1 MRRPLRLPYIATDQ
15 ELFTRSDGSSP
26 EHRRVLGTRE
36 AMGCVGY
43 WVRDDRAYQDLVRLF
58 HGRGG
63 CFQHGMDENRRREL
77 LADWLKQQIDFGLFQ
92 VAELHPP
99 PPLPPN
105 PGAKAAKAIKEDVA
119 PAKVKLGW
127 FEVTVVDA
135 WGKPVDGVEL
145 EVVYEGTRRKLT
157 TPGNGKVKL
166 PDVGASFGSAR
177 ITNVKAVRDTLRPRW
192 KDKYQPTEL
201 PEDAVNPEKL
211 GLDATE
217 LTASLE
223 SETPKT
229 LVLVKP
235 LTRIR
240 LIGMHFDTNKCFL
253 RPSARN
259 GIKQVVAVYKANPT
273 GKLLILGHTDTTAD
287 DNYNLDLSV
296 ERAEAIK
303 AYLKDEVAAW
313 EAWFG
318 EDKPK
323 QKRWGD
329 GEVAQMIKALPCE
342 QTVAGFQGWSNENK
356 GTDLKV
362 DGIAGPKT
370 RKALI
375 EAYMGLDGTTLPEA
389 IEAVTHGCGEFFPRT
404 DEGDEFGKDG
414 VAAEE
419 NRRVEMYCFDDQIF
433 PPVPGPKASKGEP
446 EYEQWKSQVT
456 KTIDTSTGDFHT
468 IRLRLSCDK
477 RTFIGGAVCRTSLD
491 SSQIRQADADGWIEL
506 ETDAA
511 KPLAVEWDW
520 PAFPDRFRYR
530 QVIAA
535 FPAEDESE
543 TALQQR
549 LRHLGFYGES
559 LEDLVVDYQFFFGQE
574 PTGDP
579 NDIKDSLSKWH
590 DGGPR
595 PSSPAAAG

>member
-1 MRRPLRLPYIATDQ
+1 MR
-15 ELFTRSDGSSP
+15 
-26 EHRRVLGTRE
+26 
-36 AMGCVGY
+36 Y
-43 WVRDDRAYQDLVRLF
+43 WVDDDHSYRDLVRLF
-58 HGRGG
+58 NNRGG
-63 CFQHGMDENRRREL
+63 SFQHGLDEYRRREL
-77 LADWLKQQIDFGLFQ
+77 LADWLKQQIDFGFFQ

-119 PAKVKLGW
+119 PAKEKLGW

-145 EVVYEGTRRKLT
+145 EVVYEGTRKKVT

-166 PDVGASFGSAR
+166 PDIAASFGSAR

-217 LTASLE
+217 LTTSLE

-253 RPSARN
+253 RPSAMN
-259 GIKQVVAVYKANPT
+259 GIRQVVAVYKANPT

-287 DNYNLDLSV
+287 DDYNLDLSV

-303 AYLKDEVAAW
+303 AYLKDDVAAW

-318 EDKPK
+318 EGKPK

-329 GEVAQMIKALPCE
+329 GEVAQMIKPLPCE

-362 DGIAGPKT
+362 DGIVGPKT

-375 EAYMGLDGTTLPEA
+375 EAYMALDGTTLPEA

-446 EYEQWKSQVT
+446 EYEQWKKQVT
-456 KTIDTSTGDFHT
+456 KTLDVDAAMKT
-468 IRLRLSCDK
+468 ISVRLLDRARAPMPNCRCRVSWGAASPSRLELS
-477 RTFIGGAVCRTSLD
+477 
-491 SSQIRQADADGWIEL
+491 ADADAIATLVVERSAMMLTIEWG
-506 ETDAA
+506 ESSG
-511 KPLAVEWDW
+511 
-520 PAFPDRFRYR
+520 
-530 QVIAA
+530 
-535 FPAEDESE
+535 AELGDYMFVTQATIPIDDSE
-543 TALQQR
+543 TACAVRLGNMGFRLPDEPERIGVQR
-549 LRHLGFYGES
+549 
-559 LEDLVVDYQFFFGQE
+559 YQVRRGLH
-574 PTGDP
+574 PTGSIA
-579 NDIKDSLSKWH
+579 DIRVELIDWH
-590 DGGPR
+590 DTAKQPT
-595 PSSPAAAG
+595 AVV

>member
-1 MRRPLRLPYIATDQ
+1 MRRALRLRHIATDQ

-36 AMGCVGY
+36 AMGCVRY
-43 WVRDDRAYQDLVRLF
+43 WVDDDHSYRDLVRLF
-58 HGRGG
+58 HDRGG
-63 CFQHGMDENRRREL
+63 SFQHGLDEYRRREM
-77 LADWLKQQIDFGLFQ
+77 LADWLKQQIDFGFFQ

-119 PAKVKLGW
+119 PAKEKLGW

-145 EVVYEGTRRKLT
+145 EVVYEGTRKKVT

-166 PDVGASFGSAR
+166 PDIAASFGSAR

-217 LTASLE
+217 LTTSLE

-253 RPSARN
+253 RPSAMN

-303 AYLKDEVAAW
+303 AYLKDDVAAW

-318 EDKPK
+318 EGKPK

-329 GEVAQMIKALPCE
+329 GEVAQMIKPLPCE

-362 DGIAGPKT
+362 DGIAGLKT

-375 EAYMGLDGTTLPEA
+375 EAYMALDGTTLPEA

-446 EYEQWKSQVT
+446 EYEQWKKQVT
-456 KTIDTSTGDFHT
+456 KTID
-468 IRLRLSCDK
+468 L
-477 RTFIGGAVCRTSLD
+477 GGSLAKVPMQWRSVRFERVGIEQVLKD
-491 SSQIRQADADGWIEL
+491 QDGADVRRITQSSASGGEFTDADVHTHDL
-506 ETDAA
+506 SDLQTDQ
-511 KPLAVEWDW
+511 D
-520 PAFPDRFRYR
+520 F
-530 QVIAA
+530 
-535 FPAEDESE
+535 
-543 TALQQR
+543 
-549 LRHLGFYGES
+549 S
-559 LEDLVVDYQFFFGQE
+559 LEVAGNDVTYSTRVRFHAASLRAALELGDAHAISTAMSIDVQGWNFDL
-574 PTGDP
+574 T
-579 NDIKDSLSKWH
+579 
-590 DGGPR
+590 
-595 PSSPAAAG
+595 